1 MGEVFVNLTAFF
13 AALLGMEAVAWATH
27 RYVMH
32 GPLWS
37 LHRSHHEPRQ
47 GAFERNDLFAFFFTG
62 IAVALFWAGAR
73 LGLSALWWAAAGAT
87 VYGLV
92 YAFVHDGL
100 VHQRWGFRF
109 VPRSGYAKRLV
120 QAHRLHHATHG
131 REGGVSFGFLYA
143 PDVRRLKARLGS
155 VSADAQ

>member
-1 MGEVFVNLTAFF
+1 MGDVLLNLSAFL
-13 AALLGMEAVAWATH
+13 AAFLGMEGVAWATH

-37 LHRSHHEPRQ
+37 LHRSHHEPRV
-47 GAFERNDLFAFFFTG
+47 GPFELNDLFAFFFAG

-73 LGLSALWWAAAGAT
+73 FGLPALWWAAAGAT
-87 VYGLV
+87 AYGLV

-100 VHQRWGFRF
+100 VHQRWGFRV

-131 REGGVSFGFLYA
+131 RDGGVSFGFLYA
-143 PDVRRLKARLGS
+143 PDVRRLKARTALPPATGR
-155 VSADAQ
+155 